1 MHSAFVKNLYLTD
14 HGFEVEVWRVL
25 LSHLISILDMLKLVS
40 SV

>member
-1 MHSAFVKNLYLTD
+1 MHSAFVKILYLTD